1 VNLAAEGIEYPE
13 RRFRVDPDRVAAF
26 RAVFGDSDGVPPTF
40 LTVAEFSVFPE
51 IVGDP
56 RVGLD
61 LIRVIHGS
69 QEYELRRP
77 LREGEELTVRTRIAS
92 VRKKG
97 PNGFLT
103 IVTDLV
109 DGAGGVIAVGTSTI
123 VERSS

>member
-1 VNLAAEGIEYPE
+1 
-13 RRFRVDPDRVAAF
+13 
-26 RAVFGDSDGVPPTF
+26 
-40 LTVAEFSVFPE
+40 
-51 IVGDP
+51 
-56 RVGLD
+56 
-61 LIRVIHGS
+61 VIHGS